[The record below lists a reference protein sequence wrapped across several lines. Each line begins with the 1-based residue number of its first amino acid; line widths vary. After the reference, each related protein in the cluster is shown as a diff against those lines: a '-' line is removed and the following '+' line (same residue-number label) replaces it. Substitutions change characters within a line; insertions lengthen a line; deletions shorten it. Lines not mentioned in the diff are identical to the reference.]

1 MESNIK
7 DESSFLPHDLID
19 DIDNDSFDPTEEISK
34 IINRQEEMSKYN
46 PNFQNQFL
54 NEQFNHCQ
62 SFSNLPY
69 VNFYQNFQFE
79 NNNNNNNNT
88 IPYVRSMDDMQG
100 NLYINNNNNNFNFF
114 NNNNNGFDFKDN
126 QFKDF
131 LNYNKKNLS
140 SIIMSYSGS
149 HFLQKKIIH
158 ISSEE
163 IDLLL
168 EIIYPNLEIIMC
180 NSYGNYFLQKIIKKS
195 NKEQRLKIIKG
206 IQNNF
211 ISISKHCSG
220 NHCIQTLI
228 DSINSN
234 EEETI
239 IKNIII
245 NYLMDLSLGSN
256 SNHVI
261 QKLINKISEKKRD
274 YLFNFILHNFFIL
287 SLNLNGAAIA
297 KRFISEIKDDDK
309 IKNFLILQIEKNYF
323 KMCEDQ
329 YANYVIQ
336 YAIEVFGY
344 SSCKNIINLILNKI
358 LILAVEKYSSNVIDK
373 VIIIIYEYIYFYFFK
388 LVDFI
393 FSENNFNIINKSKFG
408 QFVIVNLI
416 KLIPQEF
423 KLVIKKQLVNNF
435 KCNSKNV
442 KIINLL
448 G

>member
-34 IINRQEEMSKYN
+34 IINRQEEMTKFN
-46 PNFQNQFL
+46 QNFQNQFPD
-54 NEQFNHCQ
+54 EQYNHCQ

-69 VNFYQNFQFE
+69 INFYQNFQFD
-79 NNNNNNNNT
+79 NNNNNS
-88 IPYVRSMDDMQG
+88 IPYVRSMDDMQR
-100 NLYINNNNNNFNFF
+100 NLYI

-131 LNYNKKNLS
+131 LHYNKNNLS
-140 SIIMSYSGS
+140 SLIMSYSGS

-195 NKEQRLKIIKG
+195 NKEQRIKIIKG
-206 IQNNF
+206 IQKNF

-344 SSCKNIINLILNKI
+344 LSCKNIINLILNNI
-358 LILAVEKYSSNVIDK
+358 LVLAVEKYSSNVIDK
-373 VIIIIYEYIYFYFFK
+373 VIIIIYENAPFEFFK

-435 KCNSKNV
+435 KGNSKNI